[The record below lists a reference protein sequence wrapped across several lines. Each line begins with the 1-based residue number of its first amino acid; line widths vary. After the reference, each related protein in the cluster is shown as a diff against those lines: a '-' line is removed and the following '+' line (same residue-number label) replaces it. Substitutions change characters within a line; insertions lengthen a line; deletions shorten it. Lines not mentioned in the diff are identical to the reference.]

1 MKIYLATPRFR
12 TYSRDIE
19 TSIKYTIKEFG
30 YKLVSFEG
38 LQYDIDNKLI
48 NVKDEIK
55 DSDFF
60 IAEVSNIDSNVMY
73 KISVADSYNIPI
85 LLIKEYNKQI
95 PIEISQFQII
105 EYERNKLKATLI
117 NSLKNILYEN
127 NFESFISDSSKTKE
141 SKTEKGKIFISYNRN
156 DLSYLKRL
164 KIHLKPFVKDELI
177 DVWDD
182 TQIKAGE
189 KWKDEIENALNNCSV
204 AILLISADFMASDFI
219 VDNELPPLLEAA
231 EKEGKTIIPVI
242 VKPCRFTSDKNLSKY
257 QSINDPKFPLSKLG
271 ENGREEIYVAIADRI
286 ETIFDLMSK

>member
-141 SKTEKGKIFISYNRN
+141 SKKEKGKIFISYNRN

-257 QSINDPKFPLSKLG
+257 QSINDPEYPLSGLRAHR
-271 ENGREEIYVAIADRI
+271 REKIYVAIADRI
-286 ETIFDLMSK
+286 EFFFDLISK

>member
-12 TYSRDIE
+12 TYSRDVE
-19 TSIKYTIKEFG
+19 TSIKHTVEEFR
-30 YKLVSFEG
+30 YKLIHFEG
-38 LQYDIDNKLI
+38 LQYDTNDKLI
-48 NVKDEIK
+48 NVKDQIE

-60 IAEVSNIDSNVMY
+60 IAEVSDIDSNVMY
-73 KISVADSYNIPI
+73 KIGIAKSNNIPI
-85 LLIKEYNKQI
+85 LLIKERDKQI
-95 PIEISQFQII
+95 PNEISQFQTI
-105 EYERNKLKATLI
+105 EYERSKLKSTLI
-117 NSLKNILYEN
+117 NKLNTIFFEN
-127 NFESFISDSSKTKE
+127 ENEFDTRFSSDKKSKKTK
-141 SKTEKGKIFISYNRN
+141 KGKIFISYNRN

-257 QSINDPKFPLSKLG
+257 QSINDPEYPLSGLRAHR
-271 ENGREEIYVAIADRI
+271 REKIYVAVADRI
-286 ETIFDLMSK
+286 DKIFDLISK

>member
-141 SKTEKGKIFISYNRN
+141 SKKEKGKIFISYNRN

-257 QSINDPKFPLSKLG
+257 QSINDPEYPLSGLRAHR
-271 ENGREEIYVAIADRI
+271 REKIYVAIADRI
-286 ETIFDLMSK
+286 EIFFDLISK

>member
-257 QSINDPKFPLSKLG
+257 QSINDPEYPLSGLRAHR
-271 ENGREEIYVAIADRI
+271 REKIYVAIADRI
-286 ETIFDLMSK
+286 EIFFDLISK

>member
-1 MKIYLATPRFR
+1 MKIYLATPCFR

-141 SKTEKGKIFISYNRN
+141 SKTEKGKIFISYSHK
-156 DLSYLKRL
+156 DIQFLKRL
-164 KIHLKPFVKDELI
+164 KIHLKPFVKAGLI
-177 DVWDD
+177 DIWED
-182 TQIKAGE
+182 TKIKAGE
-189 KWKDEIENALNNCSV
+189 KWKEKIEIALEKCTV
-204 AILLISADFMASDFI
+204 AILLISADFLASEFI
-219 VDNELPPLLEAA
+219 VDNELPPLLYAA
-231 EKEGKTIIPVI
+231 ENKGKTILPVI
-242 VKPCRFTSDKNLSKY
+242 VKPCRYTKDKNLSKY